1 MVNFCLFCSESTS
14 LFLMISLQF
23 LHIFDTILLTGKN
36 IIVYIYIYIYIQL
49 NECQTKYRAD
59 TFVLTTELKA

>member
-1 MVNFCLFCSESTS
+1 MVNFCLFSSESTS

-23 LHIFDTILLTGKN
+23 LHIFDTILLPGKN
-36 IIVYIYIYIYIQL
+36 IIVYIYIHL

-59 TFVLTTELKA
+59 TFVLTTDLKT

>member
-1 MVNFCLFCSESTS
+1 
-14 LFLMISLQF
+14 MISLQF

-36 IIVYIYIYIYIQL
+36 IIVYIYIQL

-59 TFVLTTELKA
+59 TFVLTTELKT

>member
-1 MVNFCLFCSESTS
+1 
-14 LFLMISLQF
+14 MISLQF